1 MHIASLIFIIK
12 ISLVDDQTYRYPI
25 CLCGGKKTVDED
37 GVGLRVANSD
47 QKKSLVKVG
56 CYDVALF
63 GKVGRF
69 ADDIVLA
76 VFYLV
81 YQGRAL
87 LVEGDM
93 HPVTHSHRVGAA
105 DAFQSEVALDFAL
118 NNWSLVGFDEVP
130 APCIFDDKSSQG
142 LQPFILS

>member
-12 ISLVDDQTYRYPI
+12 ISLVDDQTYRNPI

-47 QKKSLVKVG
+47 QQESLVKVG

-76 VFYLV
+76 VVDLSDETVGHLHMVADGY
-81 YQGRAL
+81 
-87 LVEGDM
+87 
-93 HPVTHSHRVGAA
+93 RVCTPYAS
-105 DAFQSEVALDFAL
+105 QT
-118 NNWSLVGFDEVP
+118 EVP
-130 APCIFDDKSSQG
+130 LYFTIGRGAIVEKDGVPRTGILDD
-142 LQPFILS
+142 

>member
-37 GVGLRVANSD
+37 GVGLRVANCD
-47 QKKSLVKVG
+47 QQESLVKVG

-87 LVEGDM
+87 LVEGNM
-93 HPVTHSHRVGAA
+93 HPVTHSHGIRTA
-105 DAFQSEVALDFAL
+105 DALQAEIALYLAGTG
-118 NNWSLVGFDEVP
+118 WSLVCLDEVP
-130 APCIFDDKSSQG
+130 ASRILDYKSSQC
-142 LQPFILS
+142 FIPS